1 MAAKQDLLT
10 SIGLL
15 ILRVGAGGMMLT
27 HGIPKLLNFAKLS
40 KTFDDPLGIGH
51 FLSLSGAV
59 GAEVFCSGLVILG
72 LFTPV
77 AAIPLAFTMFIALFV
92 IHSADA
98 WEVKE
103 KAAIYLVIFTTLI
116 FTGGGRFAL
125 YPLFQSMFRKRK
137 PKAEKE

>member
-1 MAAKQDLLT
+1 MAAKQDLFT
-10 SIGLL
+10 SFGLL

-27 HGIPKLLNFAKLS
+27 HGIPKLLTFAEKA
-40 KTFDDPLGIGH
+40 KTFPDPLGIGS
-51 FLSLSGAV
+51 FMSLSGAV

-92 IHSADA
+92 IHGADA
-98 WEVKE
+98 WAVKE
-103 KAAIYLVIFTTLI
+103 KAAIYLVVFTTLI
-116 FTGGGRFAL
+116 FTGGGRIAL

>member
-1 MAAKQDLLT
+1 MAAKQDLFT

-15 ILRVGAGGMMLT
+15 ILRVGAGSMMLT
-27 HGIPKLLNFAKLS
+27 HGIPKLLAFTTLS
-40 KTFDDPLGIGH
+40 KTFKDPLGIGP
-51 FLSLSGAV
+51 FFSLLGAV

-92 IHSADA
+92 VHGADA

-103 KAAIYLVIFTTLI
+103 KAAIYLVMFTTLI
-116 FTGGGRFAL
+116 FTGGGRIAL

-137 PKAEKE
+137 PKADKE